1 MKTKSVVVFALF
13 ASLMVLFMIM
23 GHVQSSPDS
32 DDAAP
37 IKSSSSLELTVENIE
52 RGSNSEESY
61 SQNTTCCN
69 TCPKP
74 EIIVVPKCTVIKV
87 PVRIP
92 YPVFKPIPRHDETKC
107 PNGYEFVKPNQCKK
121 TIVIKKEASC
131 PIGFVRLSETECLR
145 VITMCNGGDSKDS
158 CPSGYTEF
166 QVEEDS
172 KEYDKLKKLEK
183 QDRASVFFTKVVEGL
198 AFGCKKDRGHDH
210 HFTCP
215 RGYYH
220 QNPYHCVKVVE
231 CPKKGGWIRTKDGR
245 CVRTLFKCPKGY
257 KKLGR
262 FGLKCIKMKLKCPKG
277 YRQSKRSPRL
287 CLKTKI
293 IVKIKC
299 PKRMIYSETKKTC
312 IWKKCR
318 NVKCKTDLKCPPG
331 QLPKLRSRKSCCPT
345 CARCECGSSF
355 NPVCTREGVT
365 VFNLCT
371 AQCLGLEVVHE
382 GSCTSK
388 EIQKILKICPPC
400 EQCKNKKRRP
410 VCGVDGVT
418 YPNICV
424 AKCVTSGQFVLK
436 RKGECTKAD
445 CSEGSSITMVSEFL
459 PFFERVLKS
468 QAINKKRR
476 QEEDED

>member
-1 MKTKSVVVFALF
+1 MLLVTPIQSKSTLRDDNA
-13 ASLMVLFMIM
+13 
-23 GHVQSSPDS
+23 PTDS
-32 DDAAP
+32 
-37 IKSSSSLELTVENIE
+37 SSSSLELTVENVE
-52 RGSNSEESY
+52 RAGDDDSSS
-61 SQNTTCCN
+61 NTTCCN

-74 EIIVVPKCTVIKV
+74 EIIVVPKCTVVKV

-92 YPVFKPIPRHDETKC
+92 YPVFKPIPRHDDDVKC
-107 PNGYEFVKPNQCKK
+107 PNGYEFVKPNKCKK

-131 PIGFVRLSETECLR
+131 PIGYVRLSETECLR
-145 VITMCNGGDSKDS
+145 VVTMCGHSNGNDDDS
-158 CPSGYTEF
+158 CPSGYIPF
-166 QVEEDS
+166 KVEQDS
-172 KEYDKLKKLEK
+172 DEYDKLKEQEDKDK
-183 QDRASVFFTKVVEGL
+183 SSVFFTKVVEGL
-198 AFGCKKDRGHDH
+198 AYGCKKEHDHH

-215 RGYYH
+215 KGYYY
-220 QNPYHCVKVVE
+220 QNPYHCVKVVK
-231 CPKKGGWIRTKDGR
+231 CPKKGGWIKTKDGR
-245 CVRTLFKCPKGY
+245 CVRTLFKCPPGY

-262 FGLKCIKMKLKCPKG
+262 FGLKCIKMKLKCPPG

-293 IVKIKC
+293 VVKIKC
-299 PKRMIYSETKKTC
+299 PKRMFYSETKKTC
-312 IWKKCR
+312 IWNKCR

-331 QLPKLRSRKSCCPT
+331 QVPKLRSRKSCCPT
-345 CARCECGSSF
+345 CSRCECGSSF
-355 NPVCTREGVT
+355 NPVCTREGVI

-371 AQCLGLEVVHE
+371 AKCLGLEVVHE
-382 GSCTSK
+382 GECTTR

-445 CSEGSSITMVSEFL
+445 CAEGTSQKMVSEFL

-468 QAINKKRR
+468 QAINKKKR
-476 QEEDED
+476 QEEEEE